1 MVLKY
6 NERVSTRN
14 HRALALSFTGDEC
27 PLLIGFHCL
36 SSIRLLF
43 MMTQFMIAYLS
54 AAWKMSL
61 ESNCH
66 IYPKDV
72 WILEEAVLVTD
83 VYKNLIEQK

>member
-6 NERVSTRN
+6 NERVSTKNR
-14 HRALALSFTGDEC
+14 RALAVSFTGDEC
-27 PLLIGFHCL
+27 PLLIDFHCL

-54 AAWKMSL
+54 AVRIMSL

-66 IYPKDV
+66 IHQKDV
-72 WILEEAVLVTD
+72 
-83 VYKNLIEQK
+83 